1 MIGGDKLV
9 VFEGRL
15 KKGDESSRRLVVE
28 NKMSD
33 GKRLRLEKGKD
44 FAKGRDV
51 RGRGARSKRKVMN
64 VAKMNG
70 DEYILITV
78 IGGDRKAASKVR
90 CSPFG
95 TMDCGDTAIV
105 GGGTGKSGRSTDGRR
120 RNSERKGRVV
130 LRLRIVIVDVV

>member
-1 MIGGDKLV
+1 MILTRADGTFSSVGAMLIGGDKLV

-33 GKRLRLEKGKD
+33 GKRLGLEEGKD
-44 FAKGRDV
+44 FSKSRDV
-51 RGRGARSKRKVMN
+51 RGRSAGSKRKVVN
-64 VAKMNG
+64 ITKMHG

-78 IGGDRKAASKVR
+78 IGGDRETASKVR
-90 CSPFG
+90 GSPLG

-105 GGGTGKSGRSTDGRR
+105 
-120 RNSERKGRVV
+120 
-130 LRLRIVIVDVV
+130 